1 MAALIVTEAA
11 MSDNVLS
18 VIPADLDWQPTSEA
32 ADAAMAVLQR
42 LAPQLDGFVT
52 TEYRTTWHEQVAA
65 VDCGGNLERIECPA
79 CQNAIDVDWWADLL
93 EERFETGFTNLT
105 VTVPCCG
112 AEVSLNDLRYDW
124 PCGFARFELEAWNP
138 NRDWL
143 TADEL
148 AQLAAAL
155 GCDVRQVLAHI

>member
-1 MAALIVTEAA
+1 MAALIVMAAA
-11 MSDNVLS
+11 MSDNILS
-18 VIPADLDWQPTSEA
+18 IIPADPGWQPTSEA
-32 ADAAMAVLQR
+32 ADAAMAVLRR
-42 LAPQLDGFVT
+42 LVPQLDGFVT
-52 TEYRTTWHEQVAA
+52 TESRTTWHERVAA
-65 VDCGGNLERIECPA
+65 VECGANLERIECPA
-79 CQNAIDVDWWADLL
+79 CQNAIDVEWWADLL
-93 EERFETGFTNLT
+93 EERFGIGFTNLA